1 MVQGRNKLVVL
12 ETEAQ
17 TFEAWT
23 CEYLRQAELARTQGH
38 HQSMIA
44 ARRALK
50 DHAPEIL
57 ADYLEWL
64 AR

>member
-17 TFEAWT
+17 T

-38 HQSMIA
+38 HQSMVA

-50 DHAPEIL
+50 SHTPEIL
-57 ADYLEWL
+57 AEYLEWL
-64 AR
+64 ERG